1 MCYSTMFVKYVK
13 GIGIKMVK
21 YNEKVLKG
29 IYTRIVGSMSGLADI
44 KVEVNPGVAP
54 HFDTKDR
61 CVRMP
66 PSVNF
71 ADNEDDDFTF
81 GRGICVHEAGHVL
94 FAPPFNPKTRMD
106 ADWYN
111 VIVDCNNEYKVAEL
125 WPHLKQPLVKKTEA
139 MFKKKP
145 EMLKCNNPVMQVIM
159 RCDRLVGLKPEF
171 PDNFNPK
178 VKRFVNE
185 VVTEYDKRGIKS
197 AIGDEVVEFVEWVID
212 KWDKL
217 QKRQGENDAES
228 TKLVDK
234 LSRDL
239 AKMIKGK
246 ASDEEIDEQRKKI
259 QDAAEVQPLYTD
271 DVDDNMINKIKGS
284 NQAIDF
290 NNKTLEELRE
300 MLKKARADCGKT
312 DSGGGWGCD
321 AVEVGMKI
329 ERVKSEGGQRDYD
342 LVPAY
347 ETGLKINKALRR
359 KVKLQEDFEK
369 RHRNGRID
377 LDEIRRQV
385 SAVGRIFKE
394 TVFERQNCFT
404 KGGEWAV
411 SVLID
416 CSNSMYGQKLSNAKQ
431 AMATLGYAFD
441 KIPNLKFEL
450 VGFSDD
456 GDVFDIA
463 IKPFNKR
470 FNISNVDKLAT
481 RGGNADGFNIRNAV
495 NRLIKFRGKK
505 KLMVVIS
512 DGQPAYTNGI
522 DDTKQAVQLAKKRN
536 IEVIGI
542 GIEGCCQ
549 KSLEEIYPNNFY
561 FEMTNNLH
569 KELTGIILKAIGQK
583 EQVKLVK
590 RAWEK

>member
-1 MCYSTMFVKYVK
+1 
-13 GIGIKMVK
+13 MVK

-44 KVEVNPGVAP
+44 RVEVNAGVAP

-66 PSVNF
+66 PSVHF
-71 ADNEDDDFTF
+71 ADNDEDDFTF

-94 FAPPFNPKTRMD
+94 FAPPFKPQTNMD

-125 WPHLKQPLVKKTEA
+125 WPHLREPLVKKTEA
-139 MFKKKP
+139 MFNKKP
-145 EMLKCNNPVMQVIM
+145 HMLESDNPIMQVIM
-159 RCDRLVGLKPEF
+159 RCDRLVNLKAKF
-171 PDNFNPK
+171 PDKFNPK
-178 VKRFVNE
+178 VKKFVEE
-185 VVTEYDKRGIKS
+185 VVKEYDKREIQK
-197 AIGDEVVEFVEWVID
+197 AKGDDVVEFVEWLID
-212 KWDKL
+212 KWDRL
-217 QKRQGENDAES
+217 QKRQGVNNAQNN
-228 TKLVDK
+228 TVIDK

-246 ASDEEIDEQRKKI
+246 ASDKEIDDQRKKI
-259 QDAAEVQPLYTD
+259 QDAAEVKPLYLD
-271 DVDDNMINKIKGS
+271 DVPDGVINTIKGS
-284 NQAIDF
+284 NTTDF
-290 NNKTLEELRE
+290 NNKTLDELRE

-312 DSGGGWGCD
+312 DSGGGWGCN
-321 AVEVGMKI
+321 AVDVGMKI
-329 ERVKSEGGQRDYD
+329 ERVKSDGGERDYD
-342 LVPAY
+342 LTPAY

-359 KVKLQEDFEK
+359 KVKLQDDFEK

-377 LDEIRRQV
+377 LDEVRRQV

-394 TVFERQNCFT
+394 TVFERQNTFT
-404 KGGEWAV
+404 KGGQWAV

-416 CSNSMYGQKLSNAKQ
+416 CSNSMYGRKLSDAKQ
-431 AMATLGYAFD
+431 AVATLGYAFD

-450 VGFSDD
+450 TGFSDD
-456 GDVFDIA
+456 GDIFDIA
-463 IKPFNKR
+463 IKPFNKK
-470 FNISNVDKLAT
+470 FNIANVDKLAT
-481 RGGNADGFNIRNAV
+481 RGGNADGFNIRNAT
-495 NRLIKFRGKK
+495 NRLIKFKGMK

-522 DDTKQAVQLAKKRN
+522 DDTKRAVKLANKRN

-549 KSLEEIYPNNFY
+549 KSLETIYPTNFY

-569 KELTGIILKAIGQK
+569 KELTGIILNAIGQK

-590 RAWEK
+590 RRWEQ